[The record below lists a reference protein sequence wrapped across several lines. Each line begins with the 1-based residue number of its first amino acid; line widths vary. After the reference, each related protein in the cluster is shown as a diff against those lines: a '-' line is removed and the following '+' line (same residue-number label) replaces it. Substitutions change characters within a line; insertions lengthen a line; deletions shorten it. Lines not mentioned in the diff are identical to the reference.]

1 MKKGFTVV
9 ELMVSIGILTILF
22 AFTTIN
28 VTRLPS
34 SAAQSASYDRL
45 VSDIRSQQ
53 TKAMTSYD
61 PAATPVGGKYYGV
74 HFETTSYTLF
84 TGTNYSPSD
93 TANYVVELDPNIT
106 VSATNFPNSQ
116 IVFTAGSGDVFG
128 YLSGSDSVSLANSTT
143 GEVKTLQ
150 INKYGA
156 TY

>member
-1 MKKGFTVV
+1 MKKGFTIV

-28 VTRLPS
+28 ITRLPS

-45 VSDIRSQQ
+45 ISDIRSQQ
-53 TKAMTSYD
+53 TKSMTGYD
-61 PAATPVGGKYYGV
+61 SSVTPVGGVSYGV

-93 TANYVVELDPNIT
+93 STNYVVELDPNVTI
-106 VSATNFPNSQ
+106 SATDFPSSQ
-116 IVFTAGSGDVFG
+116 IVFTPGSGDVFG
-128 YLSGSDSVSLANSTT
+128 YLSGSDSVSLSNSTT